1 MINLDLK
8 AQLLKV
14 MTEVPTY
21 LNMMIYIRK
30 IGNNGNFKKYNMG
43 RR

>member
-14 MTEVPTY
+14 MTEVSTY
-21 LNMMIYIRK
+21 LNMIYVRK
-30 IGNNGNFKKYNMG
+30 IENNGNFKKYNMG
-43 RR
+43 RM